1 MRNAH
6 AVEQP
11 VRIAHLTHPD
21 VTPMHTIMKPTL
33 LISHKV
39 IAEFSSRI
47 NDILGAAPKPLEL
60 LPFIPDMQLTPAQID
75 NIEAVYYSRDI
86 WEGTEKS
93 ALSPA
98 AQAFWNIVD
107 RTRNVKW
114 IAVYSAGTD
123 QKRYQDCM
131 RRGMRLTTGAGA
143 QADAVGLACVAGVLA
158 LARGV
163 PYWLG
168 AQQRR
173 EWSPLRG
180 KDVPPDIPGQTAVIV
195 GMGYIGTVIAR
206 VLHAAGMKTIGIRRN
221 AAPAEHFDEVLPPA
235 AIDGLLPACDWLVIA
250 CPLTPDTRNLIDTRR
265 LALMKPGA
273 GIANIAR
280 GEIIDEAALAD
291 ALKAKRLRHAYL
303 DVFNTEP
310 LPPESPFWDL
320 PNVLISPH
328 NAGASTGTYA
338 RGVEIFLRN
347 LSNYLRAQP
356 LENKA
361 TII

>member
-1 MRNAH
+1 
-6 AVEQP
+6 
-11 VRIAHLTHPD
+11 
-21 VTPMHTIMKPTL
+21 MKPTL
-33 LISHKV
+33 LISSKV
-39 IAEFSSRI
+39 IAEYGARI
-47 NDILGAAPKPLEL
+47 NDILAGAPKSLDL
-60 LPFIPDMQLTPAQID
+60 LPFTPELKLTPDQID
-75 NIEAVYYSRDI
+75 NIEAAYYSRDI

-98 AQAFWNIVD
+98 AQAFWSILH
-107 RTRNVKW
+107 RSHHIKW
-114 IAVYSAGTD
+114 GAVYSAGTD
-123 QKRYQDCM
+123 QKRYQEAM
-131 RRGMRLTTGAGA
+131 KRGMRLTTGAGA

-158 LARGV
+158 LARGI

-180 KDVPPDIPGQTAVIV
+180 KNVPSDIPGQSVVII
-195 GMGYIGTVIAR
+195 GTGYIGTVIAR

-221 AAPAEHFDEVLPPA
+221 AAPAAHFDQVLAPSA
-235 AIDGLLPACDWLVIA
+235 LDGLLPACDWLVIA
-250 CPLTPDTRNLIDTRR
+250 CPLTPETRNLIDARR

-303 DVFNTEP
+303 DVFTTEP
-310 LPPESPFWDL
+310 LPPESPLWDL
-320 PNVLISPH
+320 PNVMISPH

-347 LSNYLRAQP
+347 LENYLRERAM
-356 LENKA
+356 ENEVLI
-361 TII
+361 T